1 MVCIL
6 ITAYNPNLLVN
17 LINNPSYTEGC
28 ASCFVDVQSNACY
41 YPKRTI
47 SQFRSLNLRLGGQSD
62 SARNNAGLSDR
73 VGYLLKKSNND
84 SLTIVSS
91 SQLKERCI
99 FSDRTRV
106 CIAVTND
113 CLRMTHNWRG
123 AEPVGPTSNPSLAN
137 PRSLS
142 CSIRPFSLYSNLGRI
157 RPSSDSPLL
166 LSLSFAIEKVPN
178 LLTGRNPEPG
188 RQILNFL
195 KT

>member
-1 MVCIL
+1 MCRAML
-6 ITAYNPNLLVN
+6 ELLLSKKN
-17 LINNPSYTEGC
+17 HKPI
-28 ASCFVDVQSNACY
+28 
-41 YPKRTI
+41 
-47 SQFRSLNLRLGGQSD
+47 RSLNLRLGGQWPI
-62 SARNNAGLSDR
+62 RFGPKQCGPFGPGR
-73 VGYLLKKSNND
+73 VFVEKSKNY

-178 LLTGRNPEPG
+178 LLTGRNREPG
-188 RQILNFL
+188 RQILNFSSFL